1 MDLGV
6 MVEGQ
11 EDVSWDLWRK
21 FVTTVEDLGF
31 ESLWRSD
38 HLFSLSGART
48 RDALDAYV
56 AFALA
61 AELTE
66 RVKFGPLVSPMTF
79 RHPSILGRMAAQ
91 IDELSNG
98 RFVAGVGAGWNVPE
112 HTAFGIPFPPLRE
125 RMDRLEE
132 SIRVMKALWSEGP
145 ANFNGRY
152 YQLQD
157 TECYP
162 KPVQNPLPIMVG
174 GMGERRTLKIVAELA
189 DEWNSLGVTIDDYKR
204 KTEVLEG
211 HCAAVD
217 RNPSEIKHS
226 QMSGFIVGKDDQGI
240 RRHLVNIGR
249 KLKSDAI
256 VGSMTADPSNV
267 LAEARSRG
275 WLVGT
280 PSQVVDELGKREEA
294 GISRVML
301 QHHANDDFEVLE
313 LLASEILPQIQG

>member
-11 EDVSWDLWRK
+11 EGVSLDLWRR

-38 HLFSLSGART
+38 HLFSLSGAR
-48 RDALDAYV
+48 RQPALDAYV
-56 AFALA
+56 AFTLA

-79 RHPSILGRMAAQ
+79 RHPSILARMAAQ
-91 IDELSNG
+91 IDELSGG

-125 RMDRLEE
+125 RMDRLDE
-132 SIRVMKALWSEGP
+132 SIRVMKALWSDGP
-145 ANFNGRY
+145 ATFDGRY

-157 TECYP
+157 AECYP
-162 KPVQNPLPIMVG
+162 KPVQRPLPVMVG
-174 GMGERRTLKIVAELA
+174 GMGERRTLRIVAELA
-189 DEWNSLGVTIDDYKR
+189 DEWNSLGVTIDDYRR
-204 KTEVLEG
+204 KSEVLAD
-211 HCAAVD
+211 HCAAIGRD
-217 RNPSEIKHS
+217 PAEIKHS
-226 QMSGFIVGKDDQGI
+226 QMSGFIVGKDDRGI
-240 RRHLVNIGR
+240 RRHLENIGR
-249 KLKSDAI
+249 KLQSDAV
-256 VGSMTADPSNV
+256 VGSMTADSDSV
-267 LAEARSRG
+267 LDAARGRG

-280 PSQVVDELGKREEA
+280 PSQVVEELGKREEA
-294 GISRVML
+294 GISRLML

-313 LLASEILPQIQG
+313 LLATEVLPQVQR

>member
-11 EDVSWDLWRK
+11 EGVSLDLWRR

-48 RDALDAYV
+48 QDALDAYV

-61 AELTE
+61 AELTQ
-66 RVKFGPLVSPMTF
+66 RVRFGPLVSPMTF
-79 RHPSILGRMAAQ
+79 RHPSILARMAAQ
-91 IDELSNG
+91 IDELSGG

-125 RMDRLEE
+125 RMDRLDE
-132 SIRVMKALWSEGP
+132 SIRVMKALWSDGP
-145 ANFNGRY
+145 ATFDGRY

-157 TECYP
+157 AECYP
-162 KPVQNPLPIMVG
+162 KPVQQPLPVMVG

-204 KTEVLEG
+204 KREVLAG
-211 HCAAVD
+211 HCAAIGKDPAV
-217 RNPSEIKHS
+217 IKHS
-226 QMSGFIVGKDDQGI
+226 QMSGFIVGKDDRGI
-240 RRHLVNIGR
+240 RRHLEHIGR
-249 KLKSDAI
+249 KLKSDAV
-256 VGSMTADPSNV
+256 VGSMTADFDSV
-267 LAEARSRG
+267 LDAARGRG

-280 PSQVVDELGKREEA
+280 PSQVVEELGRREEA
-294 GISRVML
+294 GISRLML
-301 QHHANDDFEVLE
+301 QHHANDDFEVLD
-313 LLASEILPQIQG
+313 LLASEVLPQVQG